1 MTSDKLSLLTRTAPM
16 LSLVLMVGGILFAG
30 PLATVQQTAATTTL
44 TAEEQD
50 IQDTQ
55 DFAAEN
61 ITEEDR
67 DVNGIEFTPRWG
79 AVSTLEPNEIMVLFA
94 DCFEDEF
101 AVSTQF
107 VFETS
112 DIIPSHSF
120 PIASATDD
128 LMTWIAVVEN
138 TDSSDNRAA
147 SIGVICAGEN
157 DGDDD
162 DVDIDY
168 TTKTTINNIV
178 KQSINIVNNQI
189 VNLDQV
195 LNIHQTITQNAYQ
208 IVKITGNNNV
218 VNQVINQTAS
228 QILNQNAT
236 APTEI
241 QQIIDQEAVQEGVI
255 GGGGAGGNATSL
267 SQLIEQDAAQG
278 ANVTGGGGPTTI
290 DQAIDQG
297 ANQTANVTTGGNA
310 TSLSQLI
317 EQDAAQGANVTGGGG
332 PTTLEQ
338 LIDQEAEQQAQVDD
352 TGEDD
357 EDDETDGGAGNST
370 G

>member
-1 MTSDKLSLLTRTAPM
+1 MTSSKLSLLTRTAPM

-44 TAEEQD
+44 TAGEQS
-50 IQDTQ
+50 ILDTQ
-55 DFAAEN
+55 DFALEN
-61 ITEEDR
+61 VTEEDR

-79 AVSTLEPNEIMVLFA
+79 AISTLEPNEPSVLFA

-107 VFETS
+107 LFETS
-112 DIIPSHSF
+112 DVLAWQSF

-138 TDSSDNRAA
+138 TDSSNNRAA
-147 SIGVICAGEN
+147 AIGVICAGEN

-162 DVDIDY
+162 DELSQ

-178 KQSINIVNNQI
+178 QNTVRIENNQI
-189 VNLDQV
+189 VNLNQV
-195 LNIHQTITQNAYQ
+195 VNIHQQITQNAIQ
-208 IVKITGNNNV
+208 IVQITGNNNV
-218 VNQVINQTAS
+218 VNQVINQSAS
-228 QILNQNAT
+228 QIVNQNTT
-236 APTEI
+236 APTDI
-241 QQIIDQEAVQEGVI
+241 QQIIDQNAVQQGVI

-290 DQAIDQG
+290 DQLIEQDAAQG
-297 ANQTANVTTGGNA
+297 ANVTGGNA
-310 TSLSQLI
+310 TTIDQLI

-332 PTTLEQ
+332 PTILDQ
-338 LIDQEAEQQAQVDD
+338 LIGQDAEQQAQVEDD
-352 TGEDD
+352 TEEDGA
-357 EDDETDGGAGNST
+357 DETDGGAGNST

>member
-1 MTSDKLSLLTRTAPM
+1 MTSSKLSLLTRTAPM

-44 TAEEQD
+44 TAGEQSVL
-50 IQDTQ
+50 DTQ
-55 DFAAEN
+55 DFALEN
-61 ITEEDR
+61 VTEEDR

-79 AVSTLEPNEIMVLFA
+79 AISTLEPNEPSVLFA

-101 AVSTQF
+101 AVSAQF
-107 VFETS
+107 LFETS
-112 DIIPSHSF
+112 DVLAWQSF

-138 TDSSDNRAA
+138 TDSSNNRAA
-147 SIGVICAGEN
+147 AIGVICAGEN

-162 DVDIDY
+162 DDLSQ

-178 KQSINIVNNQI
+178 QQTVRIENNQI
-189 VNLDQV
+189 VNLNQV
-195 LNIHQTITQNAYQ
+195 VNIHQQITQNAIQ
-208 IVKITGNNNV
+208 IVQITGNNNV
-218 VNQVINQTAS
+218 VNQVINQSAS
-228 QILNQNAT
+228 QIVNQNTT
-236 APTEI
+236 APTDI
-241 QQIIDQEAVQEGVI
+241 QQIIDQNAVQQGVI

-290 DQAIDQG
+290 DQLIEQDAAQG
-297 ANQTANVTTGGNA
+297 ANVTGGNA

-332 PTTLEQ
+332 PTILDQ
-338 LIDQEAEQQAQVDD
+338 LIEQDAEQQAQV
-352 TGEDD
+352 EDAE
-357 EDDETDGGAGNST
+357 EDGADETDGGAGNST

>member
-1 MTSDKLSLLTRTAPM
+1 MTSSKLSLLTRTAPM

-44 TAEEQD
+44 TAGEQSVL
-50 IQDTQ
+50 DTQ
-55 DFAAEN
+55 DFALEN
-61 ITEEDR
+61 VTEEDR

-79 AVSTLEPNEIMVLFA
+79 AISTLESNEPSVLFA

-101 AVSTQF
+101 AVSAQF
-107 VFETS
+107 LFETS
-112 DIIPSHSF
+112 DVLAWQSF

-138 TDSSDNRAA
+138 TDSSNNRAA

-162 DVDIDY
+162 DDLSQ

-178 KQSINIVNNQI
+178 QQTVRIENNQI
-189 VNLDQV
+189 VNLNQV
-195 LNIHQTITQNAYQ
+195 VNIHQQITQNAIQ
-208 IVKITGNNNV
+208 IVQITGNNNV
-218 VNQVINQTAS
+218 VNQVINQSAS
-228 QILNQNAT
+228 QIVNQNTT
-236 APTEI
+236 APTDI
-241 QQIIDQEAVQEGVI
+241 QQIIDQNAVQQGVI

-290 DQAIDQG
+290 DQLIEQDAAQG
-297 ANQTANVTTGGNA
+297 ANVTGGNA
-310 TSLSQLI
+310 TTIDQLI

-332 PTTLEQ
+332 PTILDQ
-338 LIDQEAEQQAQVDD
+338 LIGQDAEQQAQVEDD
-352 TGEDD
+352 TEEDGA
-357 EDDETDGGAGNST
+357 DETGGGAGNST

>member
-1 MTSDKLSLLTRTAPM
+1 MTSSKLSLLTRTAPM

-44 TAEEQD
+44 TAGEQSVL
-50 IQDTQ
+50 DTQ
-55 DFAAEN
+55 DFALEN
-61 ITEEDR
+61 VTEEDR

-79 AVSTLEPNEIMVLFA
+79 AISTLESNEPSVLFA

-101 AVSTQF
+101 AVSAQF
-107 VFETS
+107 LFETS
-112 DIIPSHSF
+112 DVLAWQSF

-138 TDSSDNRAA
+138 TDSSNNRAA

-162 DVDIDY
+162 DDLSQ

-178 KQSINIVNNQI
+178 QQTVRIENNQI
-189 VNLDQV
+189 VNLNQV
-195 LNIHQTITQNAYQ
+195 VNIHQQITQNAIQ
-208 IVKITGNNNV
+208 IVQITGNNNV
-218 VNQVINQTAS
+218 VNQVINQSAS
-228 QILNQNAT
+228 QIVNQNTT
-236 APTEI
+236 APTDI
-241 QQIIDQEAVQEGVI
+241 QQIIDQNAVQQGVI

-290 DQAIDQG
+290 DQLIEQDAAQG
-297 ANQTANVTTGGNA
+297 ANVTGGNA
-310 TSLSQLI
+310 TTIDQLI

-332 PTTLEQ
+332 PTILDQ
-338 LIDQEAEQQAQVDD
+338 LIDQEAEQQAQVEDD
-352 TGEDD
+352 TEEDGA
-357 EDDETDGGAGNST
+357 DETDGGAGNST

>member
-1 MTSDKLSLLTRTAPM
+1 MTSSKLSLLTRTAPM

-44 TAEEQD
+44 TAGEQS
-50 IQDTQ
+50 ILDTQ
-55 DFAAEN
+55 DFALEN
-61 ITEEDR
+61 VTEEDR

-79 AVSTLEPNEIMVLFA
+79 AISTLEPNEPSVLFA

-107 VFETS
+107 LFETS
-112 DIIPSHSF
+112 DVLAWQSF

-138 TDSSDNRAA
+138 TDSSNDRAA
-147 SIGVICAGEN
+147 AIGVICAGEN

-162 DVDIDY
+162 DDLSQ

-178 KQSINIVNNQI
+178 QQTVRIENNQI
-189 VNLDQV
+189 VNLNQV
-195 LNIHQTITQNAYQ
+195 VNIHQQITQNAIQ
-208 IVKITGNNNV
+208 IVQITGNNNV
-218 VNQVINQTAS
+218 VNQVINQSAS
-228 QILNQNAT
+228 QIVNQNTT
-236 APTEI
+236 APTDI
-241 QQIIDQEAVQEGVI
+241 QQIIDQNAVQQGVI

-290 DQAIDQG
+290 DQLIEQDAAQG
-297 ANQTANVTTGGNA
+297 ANVTGGNA
-310 TSLSQLI
+310 TTIDQLI

-332 PTTLEQ
+332 PTILDQ
-338 LIDQEAEQQAQVDD
+338 LIGQDAEQQAQVEDD
-352 TGEDD
+352 TEEDGA
-357 EDDETDGGAGNST
+357 DETDGGAGNST

>member
-1 MTSDKLSLLTRTAPM
+1 MTSSKLSLLTRTAPM

-44 TAEEQD
+44 TAGEQSVL
-50 IQDTQ
+50 DTQ
-55 DFAAEN
+55 DFALEN
-61 ITEEDR
+61 VTEEDR

-79 AVSTLEPNEIMVLFA
+79 AISTLESNEPSVLFA

-101 AVSTQF
+101 AVSAQF
-107 VFETS
+107 LFETS
-112 DIIPSHSF
+112 DVLAWQSF

-138 TDSSDNRAA
+138 TDSSNNRAA

-162 DVDIDY
+162 DDLSQ

-178 KQSINIVNNQI
+178 QQTVRIENNQI
-189 VNLDQV
+189 VNLNQV
-195 LNIHQTITQNAYQ
+195 VNIHQQITQNAIQ
-208 IVKITGNNNV
+208 IVQITGNNNV
-218 VNQVINQTAS
+218 VNQVINQSAS
-228 QILNQNAT
+228 QIVNQNTT
-236 APTEI
+236 APTDI
-241 QQIIDQEAVQEGVI
+241 QQIIDQNAVQQGVI

-290 DQAIDQG
+290 DQLIEQDAAQG
-297 ANQTANVTTGGNA
+297 ANVTGGNA
-310 TSLSQLI
+310 TTIDQLI

-332 PTTLEQ
+332 PTILDQ

-352 TGEDD
+352 TEEDGA
-357 EDDETDGGAGNST
+357 DETDGGAGNST

>member
-30 PLATVQQTAATTTL
+30 PLATIQQTAATTTL
-44 TAEEQD
+44 TAGEQS
-50 IQDTQ
+50 ILDTQ
-55 DFAAEN
+55 DFALEN
-61 ITEEDR
+61 VTEEDR

-79 AVSTLEPNEIMVLFA
+79 AISTLEPNEPSVLFA

-101 AVSTQF
+101 AVSSQF
-107 VFETS
+107 LFETS
-112 DIIPSHSF
+112 DVLAWQSF

-138 TDSSDNRAA
+138 TDSSNDRAA
-147 SIGVICAGEN
+147 AIGVICAGEN

-162 DVDIDY
+162 DDLSQ

-178 KQSINIVNNQI
+178 KQTVRIENNQI
-189 VNLDQV
+189 VNLNQV
-195 LNIHQTITQNAYQ
+195 VNIHQQITQNAIQ
-208 IVKITGNNNV
+208 IVQITGNNNV
-218 VNQVINQTAS
+218 VNQVINQSAT
-228 QILNQNAT
+228 QIVNQNTT
-236 APTEI
+236 APTDI
-241 QQIIDQEAVQEGVI
+241 QQIIDQNAVQQGVI

-278 ANVTGGGGPTTI
+278 ANVTGGGGPTTL
-290 DQAIDQG
+290 D
-297 ANQTANVTTGGNA
+297 
-310 TSLSQLI
+310 QLI
-317 EQDAAQGANVTGGGG
+317 EQDAAQGANVTGGNATTLDQLIDQDAAQGANVTTGGGG
-332 PTTLEQ
+332 PTILDQ

-352 TGEDD
+352 TGDD
-357 EDDETDGGAGNST
+357 GADDTGEGAGNST

>member
-1 MTSDKLSLLTRTAPM
+1 MTSSKLSLLTRTAPM

-44 TAEEQD
+44 TAGEQSVL
-50 IQDTQ
+50 DTQ
-55 DFAAEN
+55 DFALEN
-61 ITEEDR
+61 VTEEDR

-79 AVSTLEPNEIMVLFA
+79 AISTLEPNEPSVLFA

-101 AVSTQF
+101 AVSAQF
-107 VFETS
+107 LFETS
-112 DIIPSHSF
+112 DVLAWQSF

-138 TDSSDNRAA
+138 TDSSNNRAA
-147 SIGVICAGEN
+147 AIGVICAGEN

-162 DVDIDY
+162 DDLSQ

-178 KQSINIVNNQI
+178 QQTVRIENNQI
-189 VNLDQV
+189 VNLNQV
-195 LNIHQTITQNAYQ
+195 VNIHQQITQNAIQ
-208 IVKITGNNNV
+208 IVQITGNNNV
-218 VNQVINQTAS
+218 VNQVINQSAS
-228 QILNQNAT
+228 QIVNQNTT
-236 APTEI
+236 APTDI
-241 QQIIDQEAVQEGVI
+241 QQIIDQNAVQQGVI

-278 ANVTGGGGPTTI
+278 ANVTGGGGPTTL
-290 DQAIDQG
+290 DQLIQQDAAQG
-297 ANQTANVTTGGNA
+297 ANVTGGNA

-332 PTTLEQ
+332 PTILDQ
-338 LIDQEAEQQAQVDD
+338 LIEQDAEQQAQV
-352 TGEDD
+352 EDAE
-357 EDDETDGGAGNST
+357 EDGADETDGGAGNST

>member
-1 MTSDKLSLLTRTAPM
+1 MTFDKLSLLTRTAPM

-44 TAEEQD
+44 TTEEQG

-55 DFAAEN
+55 DFALEN
-61 ITEEDR
+61 VTEEDR

-79 AVSTLEPNEIMVLFA
+79 AISTLEPNVPSVLFA

-101 AVSTQF
+101 AVSVQF

-112 DIIPSHSF
+112 DVIASHSF
-120 PIASATDD
+120 PIASTTDD
-128 LMTWIAVVEN
+128 LMTWISVVEN

-178 KQSINIVNNQI
+178 KQSIQIVNNQI
-189 VNLDQV
+189 VNLNQV
-195 LNIHQTITQNAYQ
+195 LNIHQQITQNAYQ
-208 IVKITGNNNV
+208 IVKITGNNNT

-278 ANVTGGGGPTTI
+278 ANVTGGGGPTTL
-290 DQAIDQG
+290 DQLIEQDAAQG
-297 ANQTANVTTGGNA
+297 ANVTGGNA
-310 TSLSQLI
+310 TTLDQLI

-332 PTTLEQ
+332 PTTLDQ
-338 LIDQEAEQQAQVDD
+338 LIEQEAEQQAQVDD
-352 TGEDD
+352 TGEDGA
-357 EDDETDGGAGNST
+357 DDNGGGAGNST

>member
-1 MTSDKLSLLTRTAPM
+1 M
-16 LSLVLMVGGILFAG
+16 LSLVLIVGGILFAG

-44 TAEEQD
+44 TPEEQS
-50 IQDTQ
+50 ILDTQ
-55 DFAAEN
+55 NSSTQFL
-61 ITEEDR
+61 TEEDR

-79 AVSTLEPNEIMVLFA
+79 GILTLEPNQQEPLEVLFA

-101 AVSTQF
+101 PVSSQF
-107 VFETS
+107 MFEQAS
-112 DIIPSHSF
+112 DIRTYSSF
-120 PIASATDD
+120 LFAAENSD
-128 LMTWIAVVEN
+128 LLTWIAIVEN
-138 TDSSDNRAA
+138 TGSDDTAA
-147 SIGVICAGEN
+147 SLGVICAGEN

-162 DVDIDY
+162 DGDLSQ

-178 KQSINIVNNQI
+178 QQTVRIENNQI
-189 VNLDQV
+189 VNLNQV
-195 LNIHQTITQNAYQ
+195 VNIHQQITQNAIQ
-208 IVKITGNNNV
+208 IVQITGNNNV

-317 EQDAAQGANVTGGGG
+317 DQGAAQGANVTGGGG
-332 PTTLEQ
+332 PTTLDQ
-338 LIDQEAEQQAQVDD
+338 LIEQQAEQQAQVDD